1 MAIIL
6 FVALYL
12 LFSCFGMV
20 LIKYGSAN
28 NSFDIAEKVVNLKLG
43 FYTIVGL
50 VLYLMSFVMWVI
62 VLQKFK
68 LSYIS
73 PLVSGISYALIIVLS
88 LLVLHEKISGFQWA
102 GIVIIFIGV
111 ILMNIK

>member
-1 MAIIL
+1 MAIII

-12 LFSCFGMV
+12 LFSCVGMV

-28 NSFDIAEKVVNLKLG
+28 NAFVIAGRIFSLKLD
-43 FYTIVGL
+43 FYTVVGL
-50 VLYLMSFVMWVI
+50 VFYLLSFVMWVV

-73 PLVSGISYALIIVLS
+73 PLVSGISYVLIILLS
-88 LLVLHEKISGFQWA
+88 LIVLHEKISGFQWA
-102 GIVIIFIGV
+102 GIGVIFIGV
-111 ILMNIK
+111 ILMNVK